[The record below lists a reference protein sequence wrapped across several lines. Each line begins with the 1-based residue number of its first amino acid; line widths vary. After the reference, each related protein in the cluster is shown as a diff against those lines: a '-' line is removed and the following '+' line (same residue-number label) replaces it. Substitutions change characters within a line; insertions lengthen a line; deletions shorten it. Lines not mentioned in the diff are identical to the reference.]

1 VRVLGAKVGIVVFV
15 ADILKGFLPVYILPR
30 HTTANHSELL
40 ALAIGVAA
48 ILGHVRPL
56 FLLWRGGGKGVA
68 TAAGVF
74 LGLAWLPTLIVCAI
88 WLIVFLVWWYV
99 SLASLVAAAVL
110 PIAIALTGASPRSP
124 VFLTAVSTT
133 LFVFFTHRAN
143 IGRLRRGEEH
153 NFRRKERDA

>member
-1 VRVLGAKVGIVVFV
+1 VLGARVGIVVFV
-15 ADILKGFLPVYILPR
+15 ADILKGFLPVYLLPR
-30 HTTANHSELL
+30 YTAASHAELL
-40 ALAIGVAA
+40 ALALGVAA
-48 ILGHVRPL
+48 ILGHVRPV

-74 LGLAWLPTLIVCAI
+74 LGLAWLPTLIVCGV
-88 WLIVFLVWWYV
+88 WLTVFLIWWYV

-110 PIAIALTGASPRSP
+110 PIAIALTGASVRGP

-143 IGRLRRGEEH
+143 IDRLRRGEEH
-153 NFRRKERDA
+153 NFRRKARDV